1 MKEQRS
7 FDEKK
12 ELWAK
17 CLTFANYE
25 VSTNGRVRRSTQ
37 SKSMPGQMMQRH
49 LNKQDRLWV
58 MLRNEYSQQVR
69 VDVAGLVAEAF
80 LGHVPGKTSII
91 FVASTKD
98 PSASNIRAWLVDD
111 SAPIHETA
119 AGLEQRALFEQAMID
134 GSDPQCLKDIME
146 GA

>member
-1 MKEQRS
+1 MEEQRS
-7 FDEKK
+7 FDEKR

-37 SKSMPGQMMQRH
+37 SKSMPGQMMQKH

-58 MLRNEYSQQVR
+58 MLRNEHSQQVR
-69 VDVAGLVAEAF
+69 VDIAELVAKAF
-80 LGHVPGKTSII
+80 LGHVPSKTSII
-91 FVASTKD
+91 FVKSTKD
-98 PSASNIRAWLVDD
+98 PSANNLRVWLIDD

-119 AGLEQRALFEQAMID
+119 AGLEQRALFERAVID
-134 GSDPQCLKDIME
+134 SLDPQRLKDIME